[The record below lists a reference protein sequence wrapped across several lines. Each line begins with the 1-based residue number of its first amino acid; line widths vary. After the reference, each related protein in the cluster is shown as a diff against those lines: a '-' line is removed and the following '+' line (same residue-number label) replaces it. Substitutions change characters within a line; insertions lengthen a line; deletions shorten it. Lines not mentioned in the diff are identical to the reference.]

1 MLKLFLCEVNIY
13 EVYEISS
20 IETRLKKMS
29 AGEVEESMVL
39 LNFSIYGKKEHV
51 VYINE

>member
-1 MLKLFLCEVNIY
+1 
-13 EVYEISS
+13 
-20 IETRLKKMS
+20 MS